1 MTMRTMRTMLAMLAM
16 LAMRTG
22 RRPGRS
28 PAATGTRTLRA
39 AALAGALALA
49 ACGGG
54 GGTAPPPDIMPPP
67 DDTPPPIAEPAAALV
82 TGLSFDYAL
91 ERAGE
96 EPIEETG
103 STPLGCPFSGA
114 RAGCPADDLRALAG
128 RDGTGMRDGFA
139 TATGTTG
146 GPPLTRTFAGASAT
160 VTGAEF
166 RRYGFWGK
174 YGWAAVEIGTGG
186 LSASAEGQTWTG
198 SFTAAH
204 AWAAGEPSGTN
215 PAGTGEATWRGI
227 AEAARTPD
235 FARLPGAAEL
245 RIADLSRP
253 LIDVDIDLDDG
264 GAGVALE
271 WRGMPLSAGSFG
283 KGTAGTDRLS
293 GRFHGPGHEE
303 AFGTF
308 DTGAYVGAFGARR
321 DQE

>member
-1 MTMRTMRTMLAMLAM
+1 M
-16 LAMRTG
+16 AMRTG
-22 RRPGRS
+22 RRPGRG

-39 AALAGALALA
+39 LMRLPVLAGALAGALALA

-54 GGTAPPPDIMPPP
+54 GGTKPPGDGPPPA
-67 DDTPPPIAEPAAALV
+67 AEPAAAPLV

-91 ERAGE
+91 ERAGA

-103 STPLGCPFSGA
+103 STPLGCPVPGA
-114 RAGCPADDLRALAG
+114 RGDCPADDLRALAG

-146 GPPLTRTFAGASAT
+146 GPPLTRTFAWASAT
-160 VTGAEF
+160 VTGAAF

-174 YGWAAVEIGTGG
+174 YGWAAVEIGSGM
-186 LSASAEGQTWTG
+186 LSAEADGQIWIG
-198 SFTAAH
+198 SFMAAH
-204 AWAAGEPSGTN
+204 AWAAGEASGTN
-215 PAGTGEATWRGI
+215 PAGTGEATWSGI
-227 AEAARTPD
+227 AEAARTRD
-235 FARLPGAAEL
+235 FARLPGTAEL

-264 GAGVALE
+264 GDGVALE
-271 WRGMPLSAGSFG
+271 WRGMPLSAGVFG
-283 KGTAGTDRLS
+283 KGTAGTDRLD

-308 DTGAYVGAFGARR
+308 DTGAYVGAFGAKRK
-321 DQE
+321 